1 MNLGALR
8 RNTPVAIWL
17 ALMLA
22 TLLSFAFGDG
32 LGPARVAAVA
42 VLLVAYAKVN
52 LIGRY
57 FMELNGAPKGLQVGF
72 LAFTVVT
79 GAGLILLDLAGA

>member
-1 MNLGALR
+1 MNARRLR

-57 FMELNGAPKGLQVGF
+57 FMELSGAPRALQVGF
-72 LAFTVVT
+72 LGFTVVT
-79 GAGLILLDLAGA
+79 GVALILLDMASV

>member
-1 MNLGALR
+1 MNARALR
-8 RNTPVAIWL
+8 RNTPVAVWL

-22 TLLSFAFGDG
+22 TLISFAFGDG
-32 LGPARVAAVA
+32 LGPARAAAVA

-57 FMELNGAPKGLQVGF
+57 FMELSGAPKALQVGF
-72 LAFTVVT
+72 LASTVVT
-79 GAGLILLDLAGA
+79 GSALILLVLASV

>member
-1 MNLGALR
+1 MNAGTLR

-17 ALMLA
+17 VLMLA

-57 FMELNGAPKGLQVGF
+57 FMELSEAPKALQVGF
-72 LAFTVVT
+72 LGFTVVT
-79 GAGLILLDLAGA
+79 GVALILLDMASV

>member
-1 MNLGALR
+1 MSVGTLR
-8 RNTPVAIWL
+8 RNIPVAIWL
-17 ALMLA
+17 VLMLA

-57 FMELNGAPKGLQVGF
+57 FMELSEAPKALQVGF
-72 LAFTVVT
+72 LGFTVVT
-79 GAGLILLDLAGA
+79 GVALILLDMASV

>member
-1 MNLGALR
+1 MNARRLR

-57 FMELNGAPKGLQVGF
+57 FMELSEAPKALQVGF
-72 LAFTVVT
+72 LGFTVVT
-79 GAGLILLDLAGA
+79 GVALILLDMASV

>member
-1 MNLGALR
+1 MKAAFRSNP
-8 RNTPVAIWL
+8 PVAAWT

-32 LGPARVAAVA
+32 LGPAKVAGVA
-42 VLLVAYAKVN
+42 VLVVAYAKVN
-52 LIGRY
+52 LIGNY
-57 FMELNGAPKGLQVGF
+57 FMELSGAPKPLRLGF

-79 GAGLILLDLAGA
+79 GTAITVLYLVNA

>member
-1 MNLGALR
+1 MNAGTLR

-17 ALMLA
+17 VLMLA

-57 FMELNGAPKGLQVGF
+57 FMELSGAPKGLQVGF

-79 GAGLILLDLAGA
+79 GAALILLGLSSV

>member
-1 MNLGALR
+1 MSVGTLR
-8 RNTPVAIWL
+8 RNIPVAIWL
-17 ALMLA
+17 VLMLA

-32 LGPARVAAVA
+32 LGSARLAAVA

-57 FMELNGAPKGLQVGF
+57 FMELSGAPKGLQVGF

-79 GAGLILLDLAGA
+79 GAALILLGLASK